1 MKECKRI
8 VLLGSSG
15 MLGQDLLATCRAH
28 NGSEMYAFADRT
40 AIDITNEPALCK
52 MIREVQPDVIV
63 NAAAFTDIDA
73 AENHRDEA
81 ARVNRDGPA
90 TLADLARDL
99 DALLVQFST
108 DHVFSGSASRSYRP
122 DDDTDP
128 VNWYGQTK
136 LDGENAIRNSGCRYL
151 IIRSSWLFAAQGR
164 NFVQQILDESRTS
177 ESLSAKVDQRGRPTL
192 SCDLADFTCRLIT
205 DGATGTFHVA
215 NQGDCT
221 LYEFAEAILQIAGLD
236 GHLSP
241 VRTEDCPQPAR
252 RPQFSVLDLTETTER
267 VGCPRHWRDALAYCM
282 GDILDEPDDYSV
294 GQSALVC
301 QRTKH
306 RRRVGSV

>member
-15 MLGQDLLATCRAH
+15 MLGQDLLATCRAR
-28 NGSEMYAFADRT
+28 NGSEMHAFADRL
-40 AIDITNEPALCK
+40 AMDITNEPALRE
-52 MIREVQPDVIV
+52 MIRDVHPDVII
-63 NAAAFTDIDA
+63 NAAAFTDVDA
-73 AENHRDEA
+73 AEQHRDEA
-81 ARVNRDGPA
+81 TRVNRDGPA

-151 IIRSSWLFAAQGR
+151 IIRSSWLFAAQGS

-177 ESLSAKVDQRGRPTL
+177 ESLSAEIDQRGRPTL
-192 SCDLADFTCRLIT
+192 SRDLADFTCRLII
-205 DGATGTFHVA
+205 DGNMGTFHVA

-221 LYEFAEAILQIAGLD
+221 RYEFAEAILQIAGK
-236 GHLSP
+236 GGQLSP
-241 VRTEDCPQPAR
+241 VRTEDRPQLAR
-252 RPQFSVLDLTETTER
+252 RPQFSVLDLTDTNER
-267 VGCPRHWRDALAYCM
+267 VGYPRHWRDALADCM
-282 GDILDEPDDYSV
+282 GDILDEPDGYSV
-294 GQSALVC
+294 GRSSLVC
-301 QRTKH
+301 Q
-306 RRRVGSV
+306 